1 MKILVIGGTGH
12 VGGPVTAALQD
23 RHEVLVASRTSDLSV
38 DISDPRSIEEMFS
51 RTGQLDAVVIC
62 VGKAPFKPLAEL
74 TREDFTAGFTHKVL
88 GQVEIVQ
95 QGTPALR
102 DGGSFTLTTGIL
114 AREPIRTGAASS
126 LANGAL
132 EAFVMAA
139 AVELPRGIRINAVSA
154 TVLAEAPSY
163 HESFRGFTQAPAAT
177 VAQAYVKSVEGVQ
190 TGCVFKIG

>member
-1 MKILVIGGTGH
+1 MKILVVGGTGH

-74 TREDFTAGFTHKVL
+74 TREDFMAGFTHKVL

-163 HESFRGFTQAPAAT
+163 HGSFRGFTQTPAAT